1 MKIFNQIP
9 RIPFLNFYKYAFCIS
24 TIFITIGIIFIFI
37 KGIETSIDFT
47 GGTIVNVKVNQDDI
61 DIAQLRVKAAND
73 LESNI
78 NIVLAK
84 SVDSNKSLIMTMDF
98 LNDEK
103 ILDQFLADVF
113 GTEYEIIQ
121 VESIGPKLG
130 DELRVNAR
138 NAILAS
144 LLLIGLYIT
153 IRFDR
158 FYALGSLVALLHDVI
173 VILSIFSIFQFEISV
188 AIIAAFLTIVGY
200 SLNDTIVIYDR
211 IRENIL
217 KYIDKDKYDIINQ
230 SLNETLSRTIITSFT
245 TLLVVLSLYFFGG
258 DILKPFALALLI
270 GIIIGTY
277 SSIFIASPIMFL
289 FEKKFNIIS
298 DQESSYVN

>member
-1 MKIFNQIP
+1 MKLFTQTP
-9 RIPFLNFYKYAFCIS
+9 KIPFLNFYKYAFSIS
-24 TIFITIGIIFIFI
+24 TIFIIIGLIFIFI
-37 KGIETSIDFT
+37 NGIKTSIDFT
-47 GGTIVNVKVNQDDI
+47 GGTIVNVAVNQDEI
-61 DIAQLRVKAAND
+61 NIADLRTHANND
-73 LESNI
+73 LKSNV
-78 NIVLAK
+78 NIVLAE
-84 SVDSNKSLIMTMDF
+84 STDSSKSLMITMDF
-98 LNDEK
+98 LDDEK
-103 ILDQFLADVF
+103 ILNQFLGNFF
-113 GTEYEIIQ
+113 GDNYEIIQ

-130 DELRVNAR
+130 NELRVNAR

-158 FYALGSLVALLHDVI
+158 FYALGSIVALLHDVF
-173 VILSIFSIFQFEISV
+173 VILSIFSIFRVEVSV

-211 IRENIL
+211 IRENMF
-217 KYIDKDKYDIINQ
+217 KFADKEKDIVINQ
-230 SLNETLSRTIITSFT
+230 SLNETLSRTIITSLT

-270 GIIIGTY
+270 GVIIGTY

-289 FEKKFNIIS
+289 FEKKFHITT
-298 DQESSYVN
+298 DQE

>member
-1 MKIFNQIP
+1 MKLFTQTP
-9 RIPFLNFYKYAFCIS
+9 KIPFLNFYKYAFSIS
-24 TIFITIGIIFIFI
+24 TIFIIIGLIFIFI
-37 KGIETSIDFT
+37 NGIKTSIDFT
-47 GGTIVNVKVNQDDI
+47 GGTIVNVAVNQDEI
-61 DIAQLRVKAAND
+61 NIADLRTHANND
-73 LESNI
+73 LKSNV
-78 NIVLAK
+78 NIVLAE
-84 SVDSNKSLIMTMDF
+84 STDSSKSLMITMDF
-98 LNDEK
+98 LDDEK
-103 ILDQFLADVF
+103 ILNQFLGNFFADN
-113 GTEYEIIQ
+113 YEIIQ

-130 DELRVNAR
+130 NELRVNAR

-158 FYALGSLVALLHDVI
+158 FYALGSIVALLHDVF
-173 VILSIFSIFQFEISV
+173 VILSIFAIFRVEVSV

-211 IRENIL
+211 IRENL
-217 KYIDKDKYDIINQ
+217 FKFADKEKDIVINQ
-230 SLNETLSRTIITSFT
+230 SLNETLSRTIITSLT

-270 GIIIGTY
+270 GVIIGTY

-289 FEKKFNIIS
+289 FEKKFHITT
-298 DQESSYVN
+298 DQE